1 MGKILVTYFSATG
14 ATKRLAEKIAKLVDA
29 DIFEIEPVVKYST
42 KDLDWTDK
50 TSRSSLEMKNKTFRP
65 RTLKKLNNVDD
76 YSSVVIGFPVWWYAA
91 PSIINTFIE
100 ENDLQGKKVYVV
112 VTSGV
117 TGVEG
122 SLKKLK
128 KEYPYINFI
137 GGKRFNG
144 GFMKEEIVDWI
155 SA

>member
-50 TSRSSLEMKNKTFRP
+50 TSRSSLEMKNKTYRP
-65 RTLKKLNNVDD
+65 RTLKKLDNVDD

-91 PSIINTFIE
+91 PTIVNTFIE
-100 ENDLQGKKVYVV
+100 ENNLQGKKVYVV

-128 KEYPYINFI
+128 KAYPYINFI